1 MGRRVVATVYAVL
14 TDFGIVRLNAGSQL
28 FAFGPRVKGAPDI
41 SMVKVGDVFVLHVG
55 PRLNK
60 VLEVFDPSKTDT
72 SSSSNQ
78 G

>member
-41 SMVKVGDVFVLHVG
+41 SMVKVGDVFVLDVG

-60 VLEVFDPSKTDT
+60 VLEVSDQSKADT
-72 SSSSNQ
+72 
-78 G
+78 

>member
-41 SMVKVGDVFVLHVG
+41 SMVKVGDVFVLDVG

-60 VLEVFDPSKTDT
+60 VLEVSDQSKADT